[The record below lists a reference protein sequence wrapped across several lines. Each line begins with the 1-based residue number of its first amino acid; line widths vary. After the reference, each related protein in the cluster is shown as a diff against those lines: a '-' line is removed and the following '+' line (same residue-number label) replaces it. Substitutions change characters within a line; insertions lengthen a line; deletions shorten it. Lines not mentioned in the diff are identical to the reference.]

1 DICQPACDT
10 RNNGGIRMY
19 EFLRVA
25 LERKYGSSWYNQL
38 KEVAS
43 ILPEQG

>member
-1 DICQPACDT
+1 
-10 RNNGGIRMY
+10 MY

-25 LERKYGSSWYNQL
+25 LERKYGSAWYSQL